1 MKVCIN
7 HLNAGRST
15 TVFFFL
21 LIYNGPMASSQVD
34 QNVHAAAQHSTAG
47 GRRMHRAEPES
58 PLTASQ
64 QGHTHEDQQKSR
76 AVYLV

>member
-1 MKVCIN
+1 
-7 HLNAGRST
+7 
-15 TVFFFL
+15 
-21 LIYNGPMASSQVD
+21 MASSQVD